1 MKKLLAIICSLLICL
16 TASASY
22 YKFDE
27 AQIMGLIGS
36 MRYGDNWE
44 VLGGGGKEV
53 KTAQF
58 VFFYSK
64 ERDIFSF
71 NISTEGTVLLDVVAS
86 FSEISLNINPK
97 NNHIQGLNIK
107 HNGDLYIIYKA
118 EGPGVKIY
126 SGNGAQRYVLDLDA
140 AGIYTLENM
149 DTPLQAESNWADD
162 RDADYYYNL
171 WLEYIY
177 TLVKK

>member
-1 MKKLLAIICSLLICL
+1 MKKWLTIICSLLICL

-36 MRYGDNWE
+36 MRYGENME
-44 VLGGGGKEV
+44 VLFGGGKEV

-71 NISTEGTVLLDVVAS
+71 NISTEGTILLDVVAS
-86 FSEISLNINPK
+86 FSDISLNIDPE
-97 NNHIQGLNIK
+97 NNRIQGLKIK
-107 HNGDLYIIYKA
+107 HNGDLYRIFKA
-118 EGPGVKIY
+118 EGPGAEIV
-126 SGNGAQRYVLDLDA
+126 SENAAQRYVLDPDA

-162 RDADYYYNL
+162 RDADYYYNR